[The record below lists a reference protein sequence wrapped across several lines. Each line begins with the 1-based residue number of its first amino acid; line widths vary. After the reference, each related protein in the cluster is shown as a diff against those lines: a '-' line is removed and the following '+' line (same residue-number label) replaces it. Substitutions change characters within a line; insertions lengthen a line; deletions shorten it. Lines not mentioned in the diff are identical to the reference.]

1 MYPVINYIVTGEI
14 GGFSGMY
21 IIIIGAGKVG
31 YFLAKRLTGNK
42 HTVSI
47 IDKNKLVCEETARE
61 IEALVING
69 DGCDPKILEEAGI
82 SRADVIAAVTG
93 DDEDNLIICQLAKE
107 RFSVQRTVGRVNN
120 PDNEHTFSELGIDIP
135 VDSTNIIA
143 KIIEEEVSFS
153 DFVTLMS
160 FKRGKLAIVRVDLPE
175 DSPVINKEIK
185 DIILPENSVLV
196 SILRGDDVIVPKGNT
211 ILKPGDDVVALTLIG
226 NEPQLLNLLA
236 GKL

>member
-1 MYPVINYIVTGEI
+1 
-14 GGFSGMY
+14 MY

-31 YFLAKRLTGNK
+31 YFLAKRLTGSK

-69 DGCDPKILEEAGI
+69 DGCDPKIMEEAGI
-82 SRADVIAAVTG
+82 SRADVVAAVTG

-135 VDSTNIIA
+135 VDATKVIA

-175 DSPVINKEIK
+175 DSPVINKEVK

-211 ILKPGDDVVALTLIG
+211 ILKPGDDVVALTSIG
-226 NEPQLLNLLA
+226 NEPQLLSLLA